1 MATQLQRWIKSVSY
15 THLAGR
21 RDGDPHRPAADA
33 GKGPAGLRPA
43 DRGLRERKH
52 GFFPAGRSGPEDR
65 LVQGRGEQ
73 FGYRSDDVDAHGAV
87 GCVVNALRSG
97 GK

>member
-1 MATQLQRWIKSVSY
+1 MISELLDQLEHRLAL
-15 THLAGR
+15 HHHPRLAAGR
-21 RDGDPHRPAADA
+21 VVVGGAAAVVGVVVQVVDDDLDQ
-33 GKGPAGLRPA
+33 PLVLSP
-43 DRGLRERKH
+43 
-52 GFFPAGRSGPEDR
+52 PEDR

-73 FGYRSDDVDAHGAV
+73 FGYRSGDVDAHGAV